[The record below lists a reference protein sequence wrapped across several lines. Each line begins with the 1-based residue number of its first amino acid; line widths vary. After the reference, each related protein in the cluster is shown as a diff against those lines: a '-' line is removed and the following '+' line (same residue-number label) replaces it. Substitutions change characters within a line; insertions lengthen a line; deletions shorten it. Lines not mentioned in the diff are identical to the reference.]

1 MNEYKEYSKDIW
13 DYLDDM
19 PYMPSRS
26 DRDRLLN
33 SDDPARVQIWDYF
46 FRIKPED
53 VGKPQKKEIEEI
65 EQDILEQISKY
76 TQKQKEIKEAI
87 EENKRVLFWKRVKT
101 FLYGVGCLV
110 VATFVYKFVVDNNF
124 NRDWVVGCTAPFLV
138 FGSILWFAVGII
150 GSSEKREIQDLR
162 RQAVLSHDVHTLKVK
177 ERIERKNFLKSEI
190 KELIKQIPIP
200 PSDVDIYS
208 WFVEHLNAV
217 VEDSKRATG
226 LISSNLIDIDSQNP
240 IPVFGP
246 GELQNPERFPPT
258 FTEIN
263 ATDDINFD
271 IKKHLTARR
280 YYELPDGKID
290 VLYGIYYFE
299 CILIAKDMLATYG
312 LFFDFITG
320 KSHAIETT
328 EQYYKDVVS
337 IIITNE
343 FRWIEKNENDQ
354 SEGKGLYVEDA
365 PTFILSLASGENRT
379 VTFVNEKYFL
389 EIKDKIDLP
398 EENISRIFLIGVSRA
413 NADNAIRAIRQR
425 LRLHKALDTDEQ

>member
-1 MNEYKEYSKDIW
+1 MSEYKEYSKDLW

-19 PYMPSRS
+19 SYMPSRF

-46 FRIKPED
+46 FRINPYD
-53 VGKPQKKEIEEI
+53 VGKPQKDEINEI
-65 EQDILEQISKY
+65 EQEVLEEITKY
-76 TQKQKEIKEAI
+76 KQRQKEIKDSI
-87 EENKRVLFWKRVKT
+87 EEYKRVIFWKRVKNL
-101 FLYGVGCLV
+101 LYGGGSFVVAIFVYRLV
-110 VATFVYKFVVDNNF
+110 VNSKFNL
-124 NRDWVVGCTAPFLV
+124 DWVIGCTSPF
-138 FGSILWFAVGII
+138 FIIGIILWFAISIVGW
-150 GSSEKREIQDLR
+150 GEKREIQNLK
-162 RQAVLSHDVHTLKVK
+162 RQSIVLHDIHNMKIK
-177 ERIERKNFLKSEI
+177 ESVERKNFLKSEI

-200 PSDVDIYS
+200 PSDTDIYN
-208 WFVEHLNAV
+208 WFAEHLYAV
-217 VEDSKRATG
+217 VENSKRATG

-280 YYELPDGKID
+280 YYELPDGRKD

-337 IIITNE
+337 IIISNE
-343 FRWIEKNENDQ
+343 FRWIERNENDQ
-354 SEGKGLYVEDA
+354 SESKGLYVEDA

-389 EIKDKIDLP
+389 EIKDKINLP
-398 EENISRIFLIGVSRA
+398 EENISRIFLIDVSQA
-413 NADNAIRAIRQR
+413 NADNAIKAIRQR
-425 LRLHKALDTDEQ
+425 LRLHKALDNDLQ